1 MKFMI
6 KRGQIGNLRFPE
18 LPLGVPLFIIII
30 AIPKAFQSVLCT
42 KIIILY
48 R

>member
-1 MKFMI
+1 MEFMI
-6 KRGQIGNLRFPE
+6 ERRQIGNLRFPE

-30 AIPKAFQSVLCT
+30 AIPKAFQSALCA